1 MDMGTVVIAI
11 DGPAA
16 SGKSSVA
23 SRVAAR
29 LGYAFVNTGAM
40 YRAAAWAVV
49 DGGVD
54 PTDSGAVVAA
64 AGAVG
69 LGFEEGRSF
78 VRCGERRLEA
88 ELVLEAVNG
97 MVSKV
102 AAHPGVRERLVA
114 MQREAARGRDVVME
128 GRDIGSVVFPDTP
141 YKLYIDASEEV
152 RQSRREKQGIVD
164 SVASRDRQDSARK
177 ASPLVVASDARV
189 IDSSE
194 MTLEEVVCE
203 ALRCLGE
210 RGLEAARRVS

>member
-1 MDMGTVVIAI
+1 MESVVVAI

-23 SRVAAR
+23 SRVAAK
-29 LGYAFVNTGAM
+29 LGFLYVNTGAM

-54 PTDSGAVVAA
+54 PSDASAVVAA

-69 LGFEEGRSF
+69 IGFEDGRSF

-97 MVSKV
+97 MVSRV
-102 AAHPGVRERLVA
+102 AANPGVRERLVA

-128 GRDIGSVVFPDTP
+128 GRDIGSAVFPETP

-152 RQSRREKQGIVD
+152 RERRRAGQGIVD
-164 SVASRDRQDSARK
+164 SIAARDRQDSARK
-177 ASPLVVASDARV
+177 ASPLLIPRDAVV

-194 MTLEEVVCE
+194 MTLDSVVAT
-203 ALRCLGE
+203 ALGCLADKGLAVA
-210 RGLEAARRVS
+210 RGVL

>member
-1 MDMGTVVIAI
+1 MGSVVVAI

-29 LGYAFVNTGAM
+29 LGFLYVNTGAM

-49 DGGVD
+49 DGGID
-54 PTDSGAVVAA
+54 PADGGAVVAA

-69 LGFEEGRSF
+69 IGFEEGRSF

-97 MVSKV
+97 MVSRV
-102 AAHPGVRERLVA
+102 AANPGVRERLVA

-128 GRDIGSVVFPDTP
+128 GRDIGSAVFPETP

-152 RQSRREKQGIVD
+152 RQRRRAGQGIVD
-164 SVASRDRQDSARK
+164 SIAARDRQDSARK
-177 ASPLVVASDARV
+177 TSPLVIPLDAVV

-194 MTLEEVVCE
+194 MTLDAVVAA
-203 ALRCLGE
+203 ALGSLADLGLARA
-210 RGLEAARRVS
+210 RGVL

>member
-1 MDMGTVVIAI
+1 
-11 DGPAA
+11 
-16 SGKSSVA
+16 VA
-23 SRVAAR
+23 SRVAAK
-29 LGYAFVNTGAM
+29 LGFLYVNTGAM

-54 PTDSGAVVAA
+54 PSDASAVVAA

-69 LGFEEGRSF
+69 IGFEDGRSF

-97 MVSKV
+97 MVSRV
-102 AAHPGVRERLVA
+102 AANPGVRERLVA

-128 GRDIGSVVFPDTP
+128 GRDIGSAVFPETP

-152 RQSRREKQGIVD
+152 RERRRAGQGIVD
-164 SVASRDRQDSARK
+164 SIAARDRQDSARK
-177 ASPLVVASDARV
+177 ASPLLIPRDAVV

-194 MTLEEVVCE
+194 MTLDSVVAT
-203 ALRCLGE
+203 ALGCLADKGLAVA
-210 RGLEAARRVS
+210 RGVL

>member
-1 MDMGTVVIAI
+1 MGSVVVAI

-29 LGYAFVNTGAM
+29 LGFLYVNTGAM
-40 YRAAAWAVV
+40 SRAAAWAVV
-49 DGGVD
+49 DGGID
-54 PTDSGAVVAA
+54 PLDAAAVVAA

-69 LGFEEGRSF
+69 IGFEEGRSF

-97 MVSKV
+97 MVSRV
-102 AAHPGVRERLVA
+102 AANPGVRERLVA

-128 GRDIGSVVFPDTP
+128 GRDIGSAVFPETP

-152 RQSRREKQGIVD
+152 RQRRRAGQGIVD
-164 SVASRDRQDSARK
+164 SIAARDRQDSARK
-177 ASPLVVASDARV
+177 ASPLVIPLDAVV

-194 MTLEEVVCE
+194 MTLDAVVAA
-203 ALRCLGE
+203 ALGSLADLGLAGA
-210 RGLEAARRVS
+210 RGVL

>member
-1 MDMGTVVIAI
+1 MGSVVVAI

-29 LGYAFVNTGAM
+29 LGFLYVNTGAM

-49 DGGVD
+49 DGGID
-54 PTDSGAVVAA
+54 PLDAAAVVAA

-69 LGFEEGRSF
+69 IGFEEGRSF

-97 MVSKV
+97 MVSRV
-102 AAHPGVRERLVA
+102 AANPGVRERLVA

-128 GRDIGSVVFPDTP
+128 GRDIGSAVFPETP

-152 RQSRREKQGIVD
+152 RQHRRAGQGIVD
-164 SVASRDRQDSARK
+164 SIAARDRQDSARK
-177 ASPLVVASDARV
+177 ASPLVIPSDAVV

-194 MTLEEVVCE
+194 MTLDEVVVA
-203 ALRCLGE
+203 ALGSLADLGLSRA
-210 RGLEAARRVS
+210 RGV

>member
-1 MDMGTVVIAI
+1 MGSVVVAI

-29 LGYAFVNTGAM
+29 LGFLYVNTGAM

-49 DGGVD
+49 DGGID
-54 PTDSGAVVAA
+54 PLDAAAVVAA

-69 LGFEEGRSF
+69 IGFEEGRSF

-97 MVSKV
+97 MVSRV
-102 AAHPGVRERLVA
+102 AANPGVRERLVA

-128 GRDIGSVVFPDTP
+128 GRDIGSAVFPETP

-152 RQSRREKQGIVD
+152 RQRRRAGQGIVD
-164 SVASRDRQDSARK
+164 SIAARDRQDSARK
-177 ASPLVVASDARV
+177 ASPLVIPSDAVV

-194 MTLEEVVCE
+194 MTLDEVVVA
-203 ALRCLGE
+203 ALGSLADLGLSRA
-210 RGLEAARRVS
+210 RGV

>member
-1 MDMGTVVIAI
+1 MGSVVVAI

-29 LGYAFVNTGAM
+29 LGFLYVNTGAM

-49 DGGVD
+49 DGGID
-54 PTDSGAVVAA
+54 PLDAAAVVAA
-64 AGAVG
+64 AGVVG
-69 LGFEEGRSF
+69 IGFEDGRSF

-97 MVSKV
+97 MVSRV
-102 AAHPGVRERLVA
+102 AANPGVRERLVA

-128 GRDIGSVVFPDTP
+128 GRDIGSAVFPETP

-152 RQSRREKQGIVD
+152 RQRRRAGQGIVD
-164 SVASRDRQDSARK
+164 SIAARDRQDSARK
-177 ASPLVVASDARV
+177 ASPLVIPLDAVV

-194 MTLEEVVCE
+194 MTLDEVVVA
-203 ALRCLGE
+203 ALGSLADLGLSRA
-210 RGLEAARRVS
+210 RGV